1 MPLSTPFLVS
11 SLLLLLLHHTA
22 SHQAIADGDILLPPK
37 MTHAVEYRIEST
49 DGCFKWS
56 WDDHDLLLVL
66 PEFNSSSQHCSTSAR
81 LKSIAHYNGRKET
94 IVYATDSHTGTVV
107 RYRVNVDEIS
117 RIQIFNTPHKLD
129 VDGLAT
135 LRVRAFD
142 SEDKV
147 FLSLVGLRF
156 MWQMTPEAHGLPRNL
171 VHVPLKDSP
180 LSDYGGFFGDS
191 DIQVNLEESG
201 VFSDLCVVK
210 GTEIGVSIVSVS
222 LLESSSRYLKDE
234 ITLTV
239 AEAMSLDPPSPVYV
253 LIGAVVRYTLKSIRS
268 NMPRVVS
275 LPSPFHHW
283 SASNSSVAEVD
294 GETGTARALSLGA
307 TQVVVRDTRILGQ
320 MQISSLHIVLPDN
333 LLLFLR
339 PLYLCG
345 DCNIPAASRWY
356 LVAGQQYIIHLKA
369 LSSTE
374 TGTHE
379 VFITANDEIVVD
391 LAHWGQFFC
400 NILPVSVR
408 VANKNKYRLLIA
420 YSSGSEKLIATLA
433 YRTGHGIKKEVLKVS
448 QEFTVCNQ
456 IEFVKERA
464 GNCFNRILLPW
475 VPGVYQEFQLKANG
489 GCAVFS
495 SHYKWLSLDA
505 AVVSVSASGIVRAR
519 KPGNATIRVMSIFD
533 PLNYDE
539 MVVEVSVPSSLV
551 ILPIFPV
558 EVPVGSHLQASV
570 TLRASSGAYF
580 HACDAFGSYIRWKT
594 ESESFV
600 IVNTTLR
607 LLAVRLNSSSS
618 SSGPACASTLIYPSG
633 PGRTIVHAT
642 LNRENRPSES
652 NVLNVSLRV
661 AAYSPLTIH
670 QASDGNRFGGY
681 WFDTAR
687 IGSWN
692 ELGRSDDVN
701 LALGTYLDVMLSG
714 GPERWGEDV
723 EFIETVDVIDEGKTY
738 AKSRI
743 FLDRISTVNG
753 NLYRIGCKS
762 LEPFSVIFR
771 RGNLIG
777 EEHRFTAVSEA
788 EMVIICSYPSYIL
801 IIPDEELNA
810 HPVIRSAR
818 GAERTVTVAN
828 GREIRMSAVGICNFD
843 IAFANSSSF
852 ILRWELSECEG
863 LAVFD
868 DSKGYSSWERFLKL
882 QNTSGRCTVRST
894 IVGFNDSLSNPDL
907 SMVLGSYVDLTA
919 AIQLQLVSPI
929 RVSPEFS
936 LLFFSPVAR
945 LNISIIGGSCYFD
958 RLVNDTEIV
967 EIHACDD
974 CSQLTLAPKSVGSAL
989 VTVRDIGLV
998 HPLSASSTV
1007 QVAEMDWIKILTGG
1021 AHIRIMEGSFV
1032 SVNVSVGVDDGRVF
1046 DPSQYVYMGIR
1057 VDIEENIVEVVDDYD
1072 FSILSE
1078 RCIRGQNLVLQAM
1091 RLGVTTIYLSA
1102 TKPSGHKIL
1111 SQPVM
1116 LEVYSPPRLHPS
1128 DIFLVPGSSYSVLQ
1142 YG

>member
-1 MPLSTPFLVS
+1 MEDVLVKVDKFILPADFLVLDIEEDENIPLILGRPFLATGRSIIDVGKRELRMS
-11 SLLLLLLHHTA
+11 VGEETVIFKVYRVDEKPITANGCYLLDEGDSRTVHFSRKNPFHQERPQGVRRSAQVKFGGNFAHQFTPKLLHQHP
-22 SHQAIADGDILLPPK
+22 QIMGKRERDG
-37 MTHAVEYRIEST
+37 
-49 DGCFKWS
+49 S
-56 WDDHDLLLVL
+56 WDDHDLLSVL

-81 LKSIAHYNGRKET
+81 LKSIAPYSGRKDT
-94 IVYATDSHTGTVV
+94 IVYATDSHTGKVV
-107 RYRVNVDEIS
+107 RYHVYVDAIS
-117 RIQIFNTPHKLD
+117 RIQIFNTPPKLD
-129 VDGLAT
+129 VDNLAT
-135 LRVRAFD
+135 LSVRAFD
-142 SEDKV
+142 SEDNV
-147 FLSLVGLRF
+147 FSSLMGLRF
-156 MWQMTPEAHGLPRNL
+156 MWQLMAETHGLPRNL

-180 LSDYGGFFGDS
+180 MSDYGGFFGDL

-268 NMPRVVS
+268 NTPRVVS

-294 GETGTARALSLGA
+294 GETGTARALGLGA

-345 DCNIPAASRWY
+345 D
-356 LVAGQQYIIHLKA
+356 
-369 LSSTE
+369 
-374 TGTHE
+374 
-379 VFITANDEIVVD
+379 F
-391 LAHWGQFFC
+391 
-400 NILPVSVR
+400 R
-408 VANKNKYRLLIA
+408 VANKNKYRILIA
-420 YSSGSEKLIATLA
+420 YSSGSGELIATLA
-433 YRTGHGIKKEVLKVS
+433 YRTGHGITKEVLKVS
-448 QEFTVCNQ
+448 QEFTVCDQ
-456 IEFVKERA
+456 VEFVKERA
-464 GNCFNRILLPW
+464 
-475 VPGVYQEFQLKANG
+475 
-489 GCAVFS
+489 
-495 SHYKWLSLDA
+495 DA
-505 AVVSVSASGIVRAR
+505 TVVSVSASGIVRAR
-519 KPGNATIRVMSIFD
+519 KPGNATIRVVSIFD

-539 MVVEVSVPSSLV
+539 MVIEVSVPSSMI

-558 EVPVGSHLQASV
+558 EVPVRSHLLASV

-600 IVNTTLR
+600 IVNATLR

-618 SSGPACASTLIYPSG
+618 SYGPACASTLIYPSG

-652 NVLNVSLRV
+652 NVFNVSLRV

-670 QASDGNRFGGY
+670 QASGGNRFGGY

-723 EFIETVDVIDEGKTY
+723 EFVETVDVIDEGKTN

-743 FLDRISTVNG
+743 FFDRILTVNG

-771 RGNLIG
+771 RGNLMG
-777 EEHRFTAVSEA
+777 EEHRFPGISEA
-788 EMVIICSYPSYIL
+788 EMVLTSSYPSYIV
-801 IIPDEELNA
+801 IIPDAELNA

-828 GREIRMSAVGICNFD
+828 GREIRMSAVGISNFD
-843 IAFANSSSF
+843 IAFANSSLF
-852 ILRWELSECEG
+852 ILRWELSGCEG

-868 DSKGYSSWERFLKL
+868 DSKGYLSWERFLKL
-882 QNTSGRCTVRST
+882 QNTSGRCTV
-894 IVGFNDSLSNPDL
+894 LSRPA
-907 SMVLGSYVDLTA
+907 SFGPTTCQFPLG
-919 AIQLQLVSPI
+919 
-929 RVSPEFS
+929 
-936 LLFFSPVAR
+936 
-945 LNISIIGGSCYFD
+945 
-958 RLVNDTEIV
+958 
-967 EIHACDD
+967 
-974 CSQLTLAPKSVGSAL
+974 
-989 VTVRDIGLV
+989 
-998 HPLSASSTV
+998 
-1007 QVAEMDWIKILTGG
+1007 W
-1021 AHIRIMEGSFV
+1021 
-1032 SVNVSVGVDDGRVF
+1032 
-1046 DPSQYVYMGIR
+1046 
-1057 VDIEENIVEVVDDYD
+1057 EV
-1072 FSILSE
+1072 
-1078 RCIRGQNLVLQAM
+1078 
-1091 RLGVTTIYLSA
+1091 
-1102 TKPSGHKIL
+1102 K
-1111 SQPVM
+1111 
-1116 LEVYSPPRLHPS
+1116 
-1128 DIFLVPGSSYSVLQ
+1128 
-1142 YG
+1142 

>member
-1 MPLSTPFLVS
+1 MP
-11 SLLLLLLHHTA
+11 
-22 SHQAIADGDILLPPK
+22 
-37 MTHAVEYRIEST
+37 
-49 DGCFKWS
+49 
-56 WDDHDLLLVL
+56 
-66 PEFNSSSQHCSTSAR
+66 
-81 LKSIAHYNGRKET
+81 ET
-94 IVYATDSHTGTVV
+94 
-107 RYRVNVDEIS
+107 
-117 RIQIFNTPHKLD
+117 
-129 VDGLAT
+129 
-135 LRVRAFD
+135 
-142 SEDKV
+142 
-147 FLSLVGLRF
+147 
-156 MWQMTPEAHGLPRNL
+156 HGLPRNL

-356 LVAGQQYIIHLKA
+356 LVAGQRYIIHLKA

-379 VFITANDEIVVD
+379 VFITANNEIVID

-400 NILPVSVR
+400 DILPVSVR
-408 VANKNKYRLLIA
+408 VANKNKYRILIA
-420 YSSGSEKLIATLA
+420 YSSGSGKLIATLA

-448 QEFTVCNQ
+448 QEFTVCDQ
-456 IEFVKERA
+456 VEFVKERA
-464 GNCFNRILLPW
+464 GNRFNRILLPW
-475 VPGVYQEFQLKANG
+475 VPGVYQEFQLKASG
-489 GCAVFS
+489 GCAVFP
-495 SHYKWLSLDA
+495 SHYKWLSLDE

-519 KPGNATIRVMSIFD
+519 KPGNATIRVVSIFD
-533 PLNYDE
+533 SLNYDE
-539 MVVEVSVPSSLV
+539 MVIEVSVPSSMI

-558 EVPVGSHLQASV
+558 EVPVGSHLQASL
-570 TLRASSGAYF
+570 TLRASSGA
-580 HACDAFGSYIRWKT
+580 
-594 ESESFV
+594 
-600 IVNTTLR
+600 
-607 LLAVRLNSSSS
+607 LNSSSS
-618 SSGPACASTLIYPSG
+618 SYGPACVSTLIYPSG

-642 LNRENRPSES
+642 LNRENRHSES
-652 NVLNVSLRV
+652 YVLNVSLRV

-714 GPERWGEDV
+714 GPERWGDDV
-723 EFIETVDVIDEGKTY
+723 EFVETVDVIDEGNTY

-743 FLDRISTVNG
+743 FLDRISTVYG

-771 RGNLIG
+771 RGNLMG
-777 EEHRFTAVSEA
+777 EEHRFPAVSEA
-788 EMVIICSYPSYIL
+788 EMVLTCSYPSYIV

-810 HPVIRSAR
+810 LPVIWSAR
-818 GAERTVTVAN
+818 GAERTATVAN
-828 GREIRMSAVGICNFD
+828 GREIRISAVGISNFD

-852 ILRWELSECEG
+852 TLRWELSGCEG
-863 LAVFD
+863 LATFD

-907 SMVLGSYVDLTA
+907 SMLLGSYVDLTA

-958 RLVNDTEIV
+958 GLVNDTEIV
-967 EIHACDD
+967 EVVQQPTHGCDD
-974 CSQLTLAPKSVGSAL
+974 CSQLTLAPKGVGSAL
-989 VTVRDIGLV
+989 VTVGDIGLI
-998 HPLSASSTV
+998 HTLSASSTV
-1007 QVAEMDWIKILTGG
+1007 RVAEMDWIKILTGG
-1021 AHIRIMEGSFV
+1021 GRIRIMEGSFE
-1032 SVNVSVGVDDGRVF
+1032 SVNLSVGVVDGRVF
-1046 DPSQYVYMGIR
+1046 DPSQYIYMGIR
-1057 VDIEENIVEVVDDYD
+1057 VHIEENIVEVVDDYD
-1072 FSILSE
+1072 FSILPE
-1078 RCIRGQNLVLQAM
+1078 RCVRGQKLVLQAT
-1091 RLGVTTIYLSA
+1091 RVGVTTIYLSA
-1102 TKPSGHKIL
+1102 TKRSGRKIL

-1116 LEVYSPPRLHPS
+1116 LEVYSPPRLHAS
-1128 DIFLVPGSSYSVLQ
+1128 DILLVPGS
-1142 YG
+1142 

>member
-1 MPLSTPFLVS
+1 MSSSTSFLIS
-11 SLLLLLLHHTA
+11 SLILLLLHHTTS
-22 SHQAIADGDILLPPK
+22 SHPEIADGDILLPPK
-37 MTHAVEYRIEST
+37 KSHAVEYRIHGG
-49 DGCFKWS
+49 DGCFTWS
-56 WDDHDLLLVL
+56 WDDHDILVVL
-66 PEFNSSSQHCSTSAR
+66 PEFNSSSQYCSTSAR
-81 LKSIAHYNGRKET
+81 LKSIAPYSGRKKT
-94 IVYATDSHTGTVV
+94 TVYATDFHNGTIV
-107 RYRVNVDEIS
+107 RYRVYVDEIS
-117 RIQIFNTPHKLD
+117 RIEIFNNPLKLYFH
-129 VDGLAT
+129 GFAP

-142 SEDKV
+142 SEDNV
-147 FLSLVGLRF
+147 FSSLVGLRF
-156 MWQMTPEAHGLPRNL
+156 MWQMMPETHGLPRNL

-268 NMPRVVS
+268 DTPRVVS

-356 LVAGQQYIIHLKA
+356 LVAGQRYIIHLKA

-379 VFITANDEIVVD
+379 VFITANDEIVID

-400 NILPVSVR
+400 DILPVSVR
-408 VANKNKYRLLIA
+408 VANKNKYRILIA
-420 YSSGSEKLIATLA
+420 YSSGSGKLIATLA

-448 QEFTVCNQ
+448 QEFTVCDQ
-456 IEFVKERA
+456 VEFVKERA
-464 GNCFNRILLPW
+464 GNRFNRILLPW
-475 VPGVYQEFQLKANG
+475 VPGVYQEFQLKASG
-489 GCAVFS
+489 GCAVFP
-495 SHYKWLSLDA
+495 SHYKWLSLDE

-519 KPGNATIRVMSIFD
+519 KPGNATIRVVSIFD
-533 PLNYDE
+533 SLNYDE
-539 MVVEVSVPSSLV
+539 MVIEVSVPSSMI

-558 EVPVGSHLQASV
+558 DL
-570 TLRASSGAYF
+570 ASSGAYF

-594 ESESFV
+594 ESESFI

-618 SSGPACASTLIYPSG
+618 SYGPACASTLIYPSG

-652 NVLNVSLRV
+652 YVLNVSLRA

-670 QASDGNRFGGY
+670 QASNGNRFGGY

-714 GPERWGEDV
+714 GPERWGDDV
-723 EFIETVDVIDEGKTY
+723 EFVETVDVIDEGNTY

-743 FLDRISTVNG
+743 FLDRISTVYG

-771 RGNLIG
+771 RGNLMG
-777 EEHRFTAVSEA
+777 EEHRFPAVSEA
-788 EMVIICSYPSYIL
+788 EMVLTCSYPSYIV
-801 IIPDEELNA
+801 IIPDAELKA
-810 HPVIRSAR
+810 HQVIRSAR

-828 GREIRMSAVGICNFD
+828 GREIRMSAVGISNSD
-843 IAFANSSSF
+843 MAFANSSSF
-852 ILRWELSECEG
+852 ILRWELSGCEG
-863 LAVFD
+863 LATFD

-907 SMVLGSYVDLTA
+907 SMLLGSYVDLTA

-945 LNISIIGGSCYFD
+945 LNI
-958 RLVNDTEIV
+958 
-967 EIHACDD
+967 
-974 CSQLTLAPKSVGSAL
+974 VG
-989 VTVRDIGLV
+989 
-998 HPLSASSTV
+998 
-1007 QVAEMDWIKILTGG
+1007 
-1021 AHIRIMEGSFV
+1021 
-1032 SVNVSVGVDDGRVF
+1032 
-1046 DPSQYVYMGIR
+1046 
-1057 VDIEENIVEVVDDYD
+1057 
-1072 FSILSE
+1072 
-1078 RCIRGQNLVLQAM
+1078 C
-1091 RLGVTTIYLSA
+1091 
-1102 TKPSGHKIL
+1102 
-1111 SQPVM
+1111 
-1116 LEVYSPPRLHPS
+1116 
-1128 DIFLVPGSSYSVLQ
+1128 
-1142 YG
+1142 

>member
-1 MPLSTPFLVS
+1 MYSTR
-11 SLLLLLLHHTA
+11 
-22 SHQAIADGDILLPPK
+22 G
-37 MTHAVEYRIEST
+37 
-49 DGCFKWS
+49 
-56 WDDHDLLLVL
+56 
-66 PEFNSSSQHCSTSAR
+66 SQHCSTSAR
-81 LKSIAHYNGRKET
+81 LKSIAPYSGRKDT
-94 IVYATDSHTGTVV
+94 IVYATDSHTGKVV
-107 RYRVNVDEIS
+107 RYHVYVDAIS
-117 RIQIFNTPHKLD
+117 RIQIFNTPPKLD
-129 VDGLAT
+129 VDNLAT
-135 LRVRAFD
+135 LSVRAFD
-142 SEDKV
+142 SEDNV
-147 FLSLVGLRF
+147 FSSLMGLRF
-156 MWQMTPEAHGLPRNL
+156 MWQLMAETHGLPRNL

-180 LSDYGGFFGDS
+180 MSDYGGFFGDL

-268 NMPRVVS
+268 NTPRVVS

-294 GETGTARALSLGA
+294 GETGTARALGLGA

-356 LVAGQQYIIHLKA
+356 LVAGQRYIIHLK
-369 LSSTE
+369 
-374 TGTHE
+374 G
-379 VFITANDEIVVD
+379 FI
-391 LAHWGQFFC
+391 FFC
-400 NILPVSVR
+400 DILPVSVR
-408 VANKNKYRLLIA
+408 VANKNKYRILIA
-420 YSSGSEKLIATLA
+420 YSSGSGELIATLA
-433 YRTGHGIKKEVLKVS
+433 YRTGHGITKEVLKVS
-448 QEFTVCNQ
+448 QEFTVCDQ
-456 IEFVKERA
+456 VEFVKERA

-475 VPGVYQEFQLKANG
+475 VPS
-489 GCAVFS
+489 CAVFS

-505 AVVSVSASGIVRAR
+505 TVVSVSASGIVRAR
-519 KPGNATIRVMSIFD
+519 KPGNATIRVVSIFD

-539 MVVEVSVPSSLV
+539 MVIEVSVPSSMI

-558 EVPVGSHLQASV
+558 EVPVRSHLLASV

-600 IVNTTLR
+600 IVNATLR

-618 SSGPACASTLIYPSG
+618 SYGPACASTLIYPSG

-652 NVLNVSLRV
+652 NVFNVSLRV

-670 QASDGNRFGGY
+670 QASGGNRFGGY

-723 EFIETVDVIDEGKTY
+723 EFVETVDVIDEGKTN

-743 FLDRISTVNG
+743 FFDRILTVNG

-771 RGNLIG
+771 RGNLMG
-777 EEHRFTAVSEA
+777 EEHRFPGISEA
-788 EMVIICSYPSYIL
+788 EMVLTSSYPSYIV
-801 IIPDEELNA
+801 IIPDAELNA

-828 GREIRMSAVGICNFD
+828 GREIRMSAVGISNFD
-843 IAFANSSSF
+843 IAFANSSLF
-852 ILRWELSECEG
+852 ILRWELSGCEG

-868 DSKGYSSWERFLKL
+868 DSKGYLSWERFLKL
-882 QNTSGRCTVRST
+882 QNTSGRCTV
-894 IVGFNDSLSNPDL
+894 LSRPA
-907 SMVLGSYVDLTA
+907 SFGPTTCHYVDLTA

-929 RVSPEFS
+929 RVNPEFS
-936 LLFFSPVAR
+936 LSFFTPVAR
-945 LNISIIGGSCYFD
+945 LNISIIGGSCNFD

-967 EIHACDD
+967 EILYIECKIYTQH
-974 CSQLTLAPKSVGSAL
+974 SQLTLAPKGVGYAL
-989 VTVRDIGLV
+989 VTVGDIGLV

-1021 AHIRIMEGSFV
+1021 HIRIMEGSFE
-1032 SVNVSVGVDDGRVF
+1032 SVNISVGVDDGRVF
-1046 DPSQYVYMGIR
+1046 DPAQYVYMGIY
-1057 VDIEENIVEVVDDYD
+1057 VDIEENIVE
-1072 FSILSE
+1072 
-1078 RCIRGQNLVLQAM
+1078 RCVRGQNLVLQAM

-1102 TKPSGHKIL
+1102 IKPSGHKIL

-1116 LEVYSPPRLHPS
+1116 LEVYFPPRLHPS
-1128 DIFLVPGSSYSVLQ
+1128 DIFLVPGSSYS
-1142 YG
+1142 